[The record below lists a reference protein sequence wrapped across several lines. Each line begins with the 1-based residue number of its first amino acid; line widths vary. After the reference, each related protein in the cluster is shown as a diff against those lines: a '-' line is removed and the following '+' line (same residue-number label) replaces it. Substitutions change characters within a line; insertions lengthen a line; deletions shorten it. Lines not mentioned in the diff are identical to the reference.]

1 MAAVKKNDTVQVI
14 AGKNKGKRG
23 KVLRVFPDRDRL
35 VIEKVNYI
43 KRHTRPSQENQQG
56 GIIEK
61 EASIH
66 AANVMVVCAKCD
78 APVRVRHQKLEEQ
91 KKIRVCAKCG
101 EPLDRT

>member
-1 MAAVKKNDTVQVI
+1 VM

-23 KVLRVFPDRDRL
+23 KVLRVFPERDRL

-43 KRHTRPSQENQQG
+43 KRHTRPSAENQQG

-61 EASIH
+61 EGSIH
-66 AANVMVVCAKCD
+66 AANVMVVCEKCD
-78 APVRVRHQKLEEQ
+78 APVKSRHKKLEDQ